1 MSDFSFALSVTAC
14 FLSIL
19 AVICVAVIAV
29 RVRESQDA
37 LQRFPVSRL
46 RSIEQSLTDTQ
57 DAVTEVANRVK
68 MMKVRNAANHSDPD
82 KRGLPD
88 PYKDPDGWRKAMNA
102 RLHTAKIG
110 AGKSE

>member
-29 RVRESQDA
+29 RGRA
-37 LQRFPVSRL
+37 LRDELLRFPVSRL

-57 DAVTEVANRVK
+57 DALTEVANRVK
-68 MMKVRNAANHSDPD
+68 MMKVRNAANHSDPE

-88 PYKDPDGWRKAMNA
+88 PYKDPDGWRKAMNSRLSAA
-102 RLHTAKIG
+102 RLG
-110 AGKSE
+110 AGKLE